1 MSNENRERILQAAL
15 AVLSSRGYE
24 RTTVKDIAEEAG
36 VAPGLIHY
44 YFKSKQQLVVAAL
57 LVCCDKIALD
67 LGPVTDAV
75 AAFDLLKESLREN
88 PEFHRFFIEMVGV
101 GLHDPEIAAGVL
113 QFLRSDRGFVEQIT
127 SHVLGEREDIDR
139 RTVTPLASA
148 VWAAIFGIIVQNL
161 VDPEF
166 DAEASVDALAL
177 MAAATVTR
185 LTAA

>member
-1 MSNENRERILQAAL
+1 MTKDNRERILQAAL
-15 AVLSSRGYE
+15 AALSGRGYE
-24 RTTVKDIAEEAG
+24 RTTVKDIAEEAR

-67 LGPVTDAV
+67 VGSVTDVA
-75 AAFDLLKESLREN
+75 AAFDVLKTSLREN
-88 PEFHRFFIEMVGV
+88 SEFHRFFIEMVGV
-101 GLHDPEIAAGVL
+101 GLHDPEIGAGVL
-113 QFLRSDRGFVEQIT
+113 QFLRSDRGFVEEIA
-127 SHVLGEREDIDR
+127 SHVLGSREDIDR
-139 RTVTPLASA
+139 RTVKALAST
-148 VWAAIFGIIVQNL
+148 VWAATFGIIVQNL
-161 VDPEF
+161 VDPDF